1 MIIYFPDP
9 QQMIDSVESREVVQ
23 IKLPSGGYVNAEP
36 IAVNQMRII
45 EVVSTD
51 PMDYMYEK
59 YQPGMVI
66 TYELGM

>member
-9 QQMIDSVESREVVQ
+9 QQLINSMESREVVQ

-36 IAVNQMRII
+36 LAYNQVRII

-51 PMDYMYEK
+51 PMDYMHDK
-59 YQPGMVI
+59 YQPGNIV
-66 TYELGM
+66 THEL